1 LNVKLPL
8 SAPAIVGAKATLTVH
23 ELLGVTGPTEQVS
36 AVLVKFVE
44 TIMLVNVKFAVPLF
58 VTVTD

>member
-8 SAPAIVGAKATLTVH
+8 SEPTIVGAKATLTVQ

-36 AVLVKFVE
+36 AVLVKFGE
-44 TIMLVNVKFAVPLF
+44 TVMLVNVRFAVPLL